1 MGNIVN
7 SYNYIT
13 EDNLTLEKQDD
24 RLLYSIINIQG
35 AKNSLGKY
43 KCDNVYVNVCD
54 SVCPNVCIKIF
65 EKGGK
70 FDDNCIEICDS
81 ICMSICDPIW

>member
-1 MGNIVN
+1 MENIVN

-35 AKNSLGKY
+35 AKNSFEKY

-70 FDDNCIEICDS
+70 FDGNCIEICDS